1 MRRTSRVGAPLASC
15 RRRRPIPAG
24 STCSPR
30 ATFLP
35 GPLLPEKNSPVTAVE
50 GVEVAAST
58 GQASHARGDRCGG
71 DRREGGGVGE
81 VEHVAKHWARVA
93 VELAEAAAEIGGG
106 DQSAPSLAD
115 RSASEQQL
123 RLVRGKTQQHL
134 LLDVVVEDTLPSTGG
149 ARQNL

>member
-1 MRRTSRVGAPLASC
+1 MLLAGDGVPYQQGALV
-15 RRRRPIPAG
+15 
-24 STCSPR
+24 
-30 ATFLP
+30 LP
-35 GPLLPEKNSPVTAVE
+35 GPLLPEQNSPVTAVE

-81 VEHVAKHWARVA
+81 VEHVAKHGARVA

-134 LLDVVVEDTLPSTGG
+134 LLDVIVEDTLPSTGG